1 MCDVLADNRRFVTV
15 KSANGDFLVIPYE
28 RFNCKDIPSEPKI
41 YIGDT
46 WTAIDWYSIKFHN
59 SLPEAW
65 SRVEEET
72 AERF

>member
-1 MCDVLADNRRFVTV
+1 MCEAISDNRRFVTM
-15 KSANGDFLVIPYE
+15 KSVYGDYLVVPYD

-41 YIGDT
+41 FIGDS
-46 WTAIDWYSIKFHN
+46 WTIIDWYSIKFHN

-65 SRVEEET
+65 SRIEEET